1 MLQTMERL
9 FYLSLTYPP
18 SQVAASRIADR
29 GRSRKVGSLRERKR
43 CTRRTFDGCLPYGN
57 LALYKEG
64 DRRGSNLRRRV
75 VVLTGGYALLLE
87 HLCSLGPQMFVIP
100 RRHTRNHRLLTEGRK
115 SGDALR
121 SLSGVPE

>member
-29 GRSRKVGSLRERKR
+29 GRSRKVGSLREKKR
-43 CTRRTFDGCLPYGN
+43 CTRRTFDDCLPYGN

-64 DRRGSNLRRRV
+64 DRRGSNPRPS
-75 VVLTGGYALLLE
+75 E
-87 HLCSLGPQMFVIP
+87 PQ
-100 RRHTRNHRLLTEGRK
+100 
-115 SGDALR
+115 SDALPTELRPPSAHEILPGKGYYGMMTRFPTPGTR
-121 SLSGVPE
+121 SFCRPLCLRPRS